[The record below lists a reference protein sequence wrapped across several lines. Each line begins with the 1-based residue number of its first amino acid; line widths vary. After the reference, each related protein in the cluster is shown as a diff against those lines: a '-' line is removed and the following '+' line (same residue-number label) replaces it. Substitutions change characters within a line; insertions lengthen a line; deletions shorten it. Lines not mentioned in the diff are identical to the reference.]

1 MEWVMSMLLGCAR
14 LADAES
20 FAQSAGGEV
29 VIGNI
34 TQANIALDVLNNWF
48 LLLSRDILSG
58 GADNS
63 SIAKLTLNQPMRW
76 FLAVLASILALF
88 TNVVIAILTR
98 ATMVMCT
105 SNVLLAKIAEDDEV
119 HRLENWWD

>member
-1 MEWVMSMLLGCAR
+1 MSMLLRCAR
-14 LADAES
+14 FADAES

-34 TQANIALDVLNNWF
+34 TQANIALGVLNNWF
-48 LLLSRDILSG
+48 LLLSGDILSS
-58 GADNS
+58 GADDS

-88 TNVVIAILTR
+88 ANVVIAILTR

-105 SNVLLAKIAEDDEV
+105 SNVLLAKVAEDDKV
-119 HRLENWWD
+119 HRLEKWWD